1 MRRKRERIKFHRF
14 PSPNSPIYRPLKYA
28 KRILKVST
36 GPEIQEEARK
46 YGADALKCLREI
58 VNSKL
63 ASDVAKISAAQTL
76 LDRGYGRPTQT
87 NINAAVGTDGKAT
100 EVTQQELDRRVAE
113 TIENIERLTKR
124 KREKIES
131 EERPTDIR
139 KYN

>member
-1 MRRKRERIKFHRF
+1 
-14 PSPNSPIYRPLKYA
+14 LKYA